1 MFTNALN
8 VERSKGLINEN
19 WVFTH
24 IKKEVIMPVFIN
36 DEDTLQDYFERKIK
50 ENNYWIE
57 PMILS
62 EWIYG
67 YDGNNL
73 LRYTNPEVFTMIDEA
88 KKITP
93 NYEMADIIT
102 ELFVVVNKIYN
113 KLGGQDVSKNH

>member
-1 MFTNALN
+1 
-8 VERSKGLINEN
+8 
-19 WVFTH
+19 
-24 IKKEVIMPVFIN
+24 MPVYMN
-36 DEDTLQDYFERKIK
+36 DTDTLQDYFERKIK

-67 YDGNNL
+67 YNGDDFL
-73 LRYTNPEVFTMIDEA
+73 SRIYPEVFTMIDEA

-113 KLGGQDVSKNH
+113 KLGGQDVSKSH

>member
-1 MFTNALN
+1 
-8 VERSKGLINEN
+8 
-19 WVFTH
+19 
-24 IKKEVIMPVFIN
+24 MPVFIN

-67 YDGNNL
+67 YNGDDL
-73 LRYTNPEVFTMIDEA
+73 LHRTNPEVFTMIDGA

-102 ELFVVVNKIYN
+102 ELFVVVNKVYN
-113 KLGGQDVSKNH
+113 KHLKEDMIAWKEYYEKSNNTEDLSLKYFQEE

>member
-1 MFTNALN
+1 
-8 VERSKGLINEN
+8 
-19 WVFTH
+19 
-24 IKKEVIMPVFIN
+24 MPVFIN

-67 YDGNNL
+67 YNGDNL
-73 LRYTNPEVFTMIDEA
+73 LRHTNPEVFTMIDEA

-93 NYEMADIIT
+93 NYEMADIVT

-113 KLGGQDVSKNH
+113 KLGGQDVSKSH